1 MFGMRRREF
10 IAALGG
16 TVAAWPLTARAQQPA
31 MPFLVPERA
40 DRSAR
45 RSPLSRRGSKAIRL
59 AARMAASILSP
70 RLCFDLVGRRR
81 LSHVRAAVI
90 ALTLTDLAVHGLK
103 ASALFDLLAPPL
115 DMAGVSV
122 VLP

>member
-1 MFGMRRREF
+1 MKRRQF
-10 IAALGG
+10 ITLIGG
-16 TVAAWPLTARAQQPA
+16 AAAWPLATRAQQTA
-31 MPFLVPERA
+31 MPVVGFLVPERA

-115 DMAGVSV
+115 DMAGV
-122 VLP
+122 

>member
-1 MFGMRRREF
+1 MEELLTGELDDAMEGM
-10 IAALGG
+10 
-16 TVAAWPLTARAQQPA
+16 
-31 MPFLVPERA
+31 
-40 DRSAR
+40 
-45 RSPLSRRGSKAIRL
+45 
-59 AARMAASILSP
+59 
-70 RLCFDLVGRRR
+70 VGRRR

>member
-1 MFGMRRREF
+1 MPVIGLLSAGARGPLRSQ
-10 IAALGG
+10 IAAFEEGL
-16 TVAAWPLTARAQQPA
+16 
-31 MPFLVPERA
+31 
-40 DRSAR
+40 
-45 RSPLSRRGSKAIRL
+45 RGHPTGRT
-59 AARMAASILSP
+59 RMAASILSP

-90 ALTLTDLAVHGLK
+90 ALTLTDLAIHSLK

-115 DMAGVSV
+115 DMAGLSV

>member
-1 MFGMRRREF
+1 M
-10 IAALGG
+10 
-16 TVAAWPLTARAQQPA
+16 
-31 MPFLVPERA
+31 PERA

-45 RSPLSRRGSKAIRL
+45 RSPLSRKGSEAIQL

-90 ALTLTDLAVHGLK
+90 ALTLTDLSIHSLK

-115 DMAGVSV
+115 DMAGLSV